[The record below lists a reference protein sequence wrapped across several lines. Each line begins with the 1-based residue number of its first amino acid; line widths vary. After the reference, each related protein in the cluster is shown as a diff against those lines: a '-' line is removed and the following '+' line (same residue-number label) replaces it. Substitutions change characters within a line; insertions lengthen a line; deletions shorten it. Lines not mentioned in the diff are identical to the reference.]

1 MAVPAV
7 PAVPL
12 PPAPPGGPYPASYPG
27 AAGFSHVLPATIGA
41 TWPSAGGLQVHLED
55 CLPAPSARVTPL
67 ESPRGVGSP
76 PRSARRGRS
85 QEVAYV
91 QRVGD
96 PSHFKAVGPE
106 ATKRLG
112 RGGQRTPA
120 PEERRRSSAGAAP
133 AAPAALSLAEVA
145 AAAQAEVL
153 AARDAEGDHEI
164 FELSVATERSR
175 LLYRMLAA
183 LLQGV
188 LLGLLLASLVMEMEL
203 TDLLNT
209 SSADR
214 PLAPLRGL
222 VLAIV
227 ECCLA
232 MNILRASEGYE
243 HGLGS
248 RLSEEEESFGRR
260 RAWAAV
266 ANAAVL
272 GVMNIAVLLCC
283 LLGEMLDGVQSTLL
297 QVSTGFSIIAIWPA
311 LLDLLQVTS
320 QLLPSHVLLALL
332 KASKSG
338 E

>member
-1 MAVPAV
+1 M
-7 PAVPL
+7 
-12 PPAPPGGPYPASYPG
+12 
-27 AAGFSHVLPATIGA
+27 LPATIGA
-41 TWPSAGGLQVHLED
+41 TWPTAGGLQVHLED
-55 CLPAPSARVTPL
+55 CLPAPTSAARVTPL

-96 PSHFKAVGPE
+96 PSHFKALGPE
-106 ATKRLG
+106 ASKRLG
-112 RGGQRTPA
+112 RAGGQRIEA
-120 PEERRRSSAGAAP
+120 PEERRRSAAVL
-133 AAPAALSLAEVA
+133 AVPAALSLAEVA
-145 AAAQAEVL
+145 AASQAEVL
-153 AARDAEGDHEI
+153 TLAKDVEGDQEI
-164 FELSVATERSR
+164 FQLSVATERSR

-209 SSADR
+209 SAADR

-222 VLAIV
+222 ILAMV

-243 HGLGS
+243 QGLGS
-248 RLSEEEESFGRR
+248 RPSEEEESFGRR

-311 LLDLLQVTS
+311 LLDLLQVAS

-332 KASKSG
+332 KPSKG
-338 E
+338 GV